1 VVAHRLS
8 TIEKADKIIVM
19 DHGKIVEQGTHKE
32 LLDNKGYYFQLHSND
47 FES

>member
-1 VVAHRLS
+1 
-8 TIEKADKIIVM
+8 M

-32 LLDNKGYYFQLHSND
+32 LLDNKDYYFQLHSND